1 MIESS
6 ETMDLHFRILIIN
19 THAANQ
25 TRQTIN
31 FYFLYNIR
39 RNIV

>member
-1 MIESS
+1 MNETS
-6 ETMDLHFRILIIN
+6 ETMNLQSRILIIN

-31 FYFLYNIR
+31 FISC
-39 RNIV
+39 IT